1 MQKEVESTELQN
13 SKEQLRLQA
22 QETEA
27 ALKRQHDIKLQEI
40 DEKIRKMLQQK
51 QHEIVALQQQV
62 ATERKRFQEVESVL
76 KELTL

>member
-1 MQKEVESTELQN
+1 MH
-13 SKEQLRLQA
+13 A

-27 ALKRQHDIKLQEI
+27 TLKRQHDTKLQEI

-51 QHEIVALQQQV
+51 QQEVVALQQQV